1 MRTWMISLK
10 NFVSLLALSSLLATL
25 RAFNPVSLR
34 AFVLMQSKLGFIV
47 VFWPVNKAS
56 QSHPPDTVLMSMVRL
71 LTWLSRLWTHSRTW
85 ATRGSLGEEDG
96 DNLMLYTSNFP
107 EPQRAQK
114 SEANPPSP
122 STRKDS
128 ANSPG
133 GSH

>member
-1 MRTWMISLK
+1 VRTWMISLK

-25 RAFNPVSLR
+25 RVCNPASLR
-34 AFVLMQSKLGFIV
+34 AFVVMQSKLGFIV

-56 QSHPPDTVLMSMVRL
+56 PSRPRDTVRMSMVRL
-71 LTWLSRLWTHSRTW
+71 LIWLSRLWTHSKTW

-114 SEANPPSP
+114 SEENQRSQ
-122 STRKDS
+122 STRSDS

>member
-1 MRTWMISLK
+1 MRTWMISCK
-10 NFVSLLALSSLLATL
+10 NFVSLLALSLLLATL
-25 RAFNPVSLR
+25 RAFNPVSHR

-47 VFWPVNKAS
+47 VFWPASKAS
-56 QSHPPDTVLMSMVRL
+56 QSHLRVTAPTSTEKRS
-71 LTWLSRLWTHSRTW
+71 TWLSHLWTRSKMW
-85 ATRGSLGEEDG
+85 ALLGNPGEEDG
-96 DNLMLYTSNFP
+96 DNLTLYTSNFP